1 MIDLDASWLEFPISK
16 SLTSSMNFHHRVV
29 ITGLGVITPVGNDLE
44 TFWKS
49 LTEGR
54 SGIRKIQA
62 FDTTG
67 YDCQIAG
74 EVRDFEPKN
83 FFKNPKDVR
92 RTDRFAQFAMA
103 AAKMS
108 MQDSGID
115 LERVNRDRFGVLA
128 SSGIGGL
135 KTLEDQFSALMN
147 KGPGRVSAFTIPML
161 ISNMASGLISMEFG
175 LRGPNMCIVT
185 ACATSNN
192 AIGESWRMIK
202 FGDADI
208 FLAGGSEAAI
218 VELGLAG
225 FSSMKALSRRND
237 EPERASRPFDRDRDG
252 FVMSEGAGIVVVE
265 ELEHAKARGAKIYCE
280 LAGYGLSA
288 DAYHMTAP
296 PEDGEGA
303 ARAMQLALDHAGIS
317 PGEVDYINAHATS
330 TGLGDISE
338 TSAIK
343 KVFGEKANKVSISS
357 TKSMTGHLLGGA
369 GGVEMAACAL
379 SIRDSVIPPTINL
392 ENPDPLCDLD
402 YTPNKAKEKK
412 VRVIMN
418 NSFGFGGHNATL
430 VATAFE
436 K

>member
-1 MIDLDASWLEFPISK
+1 
-16 SLTSSMNFHHRVV
+16 MNSRRVV

-44 TFWKS
+44 TFWSNLKN
-49 LTEGR
+49 GV
-54 SGIRKIQA
+54 SGIGKIQA

-74 EVRDFEPKN
+74 EVCNFEPRN
-83 FFKNPKDVR
+83 FFKNPKDIR
-92 RTDRFAQFAMA
+92 RTDRFAQLAMA

-115 LERVNRDRFGVLA
+115 LVRLNRDRFGVLI

-135 KTLEDQFSALMN
+135 KTLEEQFSTLMN
-147 KGPGRVSAFTIPML
+147 KGPQRVSAFTIPML
-161 ISNMASGLISMEFG
+161 ISNMASGVISMEFG

-208 FLAGGSEAAI
+208 FLAGGSEASI

-225 FSSMKALSRRND
+225 FSAMKALSRRND

-252 FVMSEGAGIVVVE
+252 FVMSEGAGIAVVE

-303 ARAMQLALDHAGIS
+303 ARAMKMALDHARIS
-317 PGEVDYINAHATS
+317 PNEVDYINAHATS

-338 TSAIK
+338 TRAIK
-343 KVFGEKANKVSISS
+343 AVFGEQANKIPISS

-369 GGVEMAACAL
+369 GAVETAVCAL
-379 SIRDSVIPPTINL
+379 SIRDGVIPPTINL

-412 VRVIMN
+412 VRVTMN
-418 NSFGFGGHNATL
+418 NSFGFGGHNATV
-430 VATAFE
+430 VAMAFE
-436 K
+436 E

>member
-1 MIDLDASWLEFPISK
+1 
-16 SLTSSMNFHHRVV
+16 MNNDRRVV
-29 ITGLGVITPVGNDLE
+29 ITGLGVITPVGNDLA

-49 LTEGR
+49 LTEGK
-54 SGIRKIQA
+54 SGIRRIQA

-67 YDCQIAG
+67 YDCQIGG

-92 RTDRFAQFAMA
+92 RTDRFAQLAMA

-108 MQDSGID
+108 IQDSGVD
-115 LERVNRDRFGVLA
+115 LERVNRDRFGVLV

-135 KTLEDQFSALMN
+135 KTLEDQFSTLMN

-175 LRGPNMCIVT
+175 LRGPNLCIVT

-208 FLAGGSEAAI
+208 FVAGGSEAAI

-225 FSSMKALSRRND
+225 FSAMKALSRRND
-237 EPERASRPFDRDRDG
+237 QPERASRPFDRDRDG
-252 FVMSEGAGIVVVE
+252 FIMSEGAGVAIVE
-265 ELEHAKARGAKIYCE
+265 ELEHAKKRGAKIYCE

-303 ARAMQLALDHAGIS
+303 ARAMKLALDHAHLS
-317 PGEVDYINAHATS
+317 PEQVDYINAHATS

-338 TSAIK
+338 TRAIK
-343 KVFGEKANKVSISS
+343 MVFGDQPKNASISS

-369 GGVEMAACAL
+369 GAVEMAACAMA
-379 SIRDSVIPPTINL
+379 IRDGIIPPTINL

-402 YTPNKAKEKK
+402 YTANKAKEKK
-412 VRVIMN
+412 VRVAMN

-430 VATAFE
+430 VLTAFE
-436 K
+436 D

>member
-1 MIDLDASWLEFPISK
+1 
-16 SLTSSMNFHHRVV
+16 MNSRRVV

-44 TFWKS
+44 TFWSNLKN
-49 LTEGR
+49 GV
-54 SGIRKIQA
+54 SGIRKVQA

-74 EVRDFEPKN
+74 EVCNFEPRN
-83 FFKNPKDVR
+83 FFKNPKDIR
-92 RTDRFAQFAMA
+92 RTDRFAQLAMA

-115 LERVNRDRFGVLA
+115 LVRLNRDRFGVLI

-135 KTLEDQFSALMN
+135 KTLEEQFSTLMN
-147 KGPGRVSAFTIPML
+147 KGPQRVSAFTIPML
-161 ISNMASGLISMEFG
+161 ISNMASGVISMEFG

-208 FLAGGSEAAI
+208 FLAGGSEASI

-225 FSSMKALSRRND
+225 FSAMKALSRRND

-252 FVMSEGAGIVVVE
+252 FVMSEGAGIAVVE

-303 ARAMQLALDHAGIS
+303 ARAMKMALDHARIS
-317 PGEVDYINAHATS
+317 PNEIDYINAHATS

-338 TSAIK
+338 TRAIK
-343 KVFGEKANKVSISS
+343 AVFGEQANKIPISS

-369 GGVEMAACAL
+369 GAVETAVCAL
-379 SIRDSVIPPTINL
+379 SIRDGVIPPTINL

-412 VRVIMN
+412 VRVAMN
-418 NSFGFGGHNATL
+418 NSFGFGGHNATV
-430 VATAFE
+430 VAMAFE
-436 K
+436 E